1 MSPKSWIIKEN
12 IYGHKKRLKWIISHI
27 HKYESIVE
35 VGCGTGYMISLRL
48 AQEGFNILGVDID
61 ERSIDFGQSLFE
73 QEGFDMNI
81 LKSIDIS
88 ELDIVADV
96 IIASEVL
103 EHIPDEHIAD
113 FMDKVANRL
122 RPGGKFLVT
131 VPNGYGWFELESF
144 LWFKC
149 KTGSIL
155 QYLQVTRVISIIKR
169 FLLGLDIEAPYP
181 STLSDSPHV
190 QHFTYASIK
199 ALLRRHGFEVIDSTG
214 SVLFAGPFSNL
225 LFTGIKP
232 IMMLNCILGKA
243 FPRIAA
249 GFYIACRLPK

>member
-1 MSPKSWIIKEN
+1 MIPKSWIIKEN

-48 AQEGFNILGVDID
+48 AQRGFNILGVDID
-61 ERSIDFGQSLFE
+61 ERSIDFGRRLFA
-73 QEGFDMNI
+73 QDGFDMNI
-81 LKSIDIS
+81 LKPIDIS
-88 ELDIVADV
+88 ELDVVADV

-103 EHIPDEHIAD
+103 EHIPDEYIAD

-122 RPGGKFLVT
+122 CPGGKFLVT
-131 VPNGYGWFELESF
+131 VPNGYGWFELESL

-149 KTGSIL
+149 NIGSIL

-169 FLLGLDIEAPYP
+169 FLLGPDIEAPCP

-190 QHFTYASIK
+190 QHFTYTSIK
-199 ALLRRHGFEVIDSTG
+199 ALLRRHGFEVESTG

-249 GFYIACRLPK
+249 GFYVACRLQK